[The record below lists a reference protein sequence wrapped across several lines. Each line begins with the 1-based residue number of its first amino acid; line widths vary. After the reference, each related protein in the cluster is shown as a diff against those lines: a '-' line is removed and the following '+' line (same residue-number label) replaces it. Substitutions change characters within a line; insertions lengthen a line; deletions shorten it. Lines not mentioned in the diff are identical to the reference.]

1 MLATFFRAAAT
12 IMTEILAEEPPVLP
26 LYTPK
31 SSPESPLE
39 EIVIIGNDYCVMPRR
54 RNSFFTNTNGAKAPH
69 APALISSKNR

>member
-12 IMTEILAEEPPVLP
+12 IMTEILADEPPVLP

-54 RNSFFTNTNGAKAPH
+54 RNSFFGNTNGAKAPH
-69 APALISSKNR
+69 APALISPRNR

>member
-1 MLATFFRAAAT
+1 MLATFLRAAAT
-12 IMTEILAEEPPVLP
+12 IVTEILAEEPPVLP

-54 RNSFFTNTNGAKAPH
+54 RNSFFTNNNGAKAPR
-69 APALISSKNR
+69 APALISPRNR